1 MWIKTMLPGT
11 KTNCCK
17 GGTEKSLLHFVT
29 AWCTTNSD
37 FRKEKKNVIIIA
49 GDSRQAIKH

>member
-1 MWIKTMLPGT
+1 MLPGT